1 MIQVWRLM
9 PYDNA
14 MIFIASLAIFLL
26 LICSA
31 LLSGSETGMTGASTA
46 KLSQRENDP
55 RARRALD
62 LQEHPER
69 WISALLIGNNLVNIL
84 SSALA
89 TYVFILLFGDWGVI
103 FATALMTALVVIFAE
118 VLPKSF
124 ALRQPEAVAL
134 AAARPLD
141 TLSRALGPLISLV
154 QGGVQWTLNTLM
166 PSNQTQE
173 SDEEELRGAIDLHGR
188 DSDQDN
194 VEESSML
201 ASILDLDDMTLQDIW
216 THRSDMIAV
225 DRTMDMASLVQ
236 RVLDASFTRLPV
248 YDGTRDHIIGLIHAK
263 NLLRAIQKSGGD
275 LGALELD
282 KIMSKP
288 WFVLET
294 TSLLDQLRA
303 FRSRREHFAFII
315 DEYGSMQGIVTLE
328 DILEQIVGDIDD
340 EYDVP
345 DSALIKNT
353 DGSYDIDGDTGLRT
367 LNRQL
372 KTTFSDEKASTLAGY
387 LLYETQEI
395 PAEGQTYVFDHM
407 SFKILERKGL
417 QITKIRISPAAGSK
431 AS

>member
-1 MIQVWRLM
+1 MILF
-9 PYDNA
+9 A
-14 MIFIASLAIFLL
+14 TLAILFL

-46 KLSQRENDP
+46 KLSQREGDR
-55 RARRALD
+55 RARRALS

-84 SSALA
+84 ASALA
-89 TYVFILLFGDWGVI
+89 TFVFLELFGDVGVVY
-103 FATALMTALVVIFAE
+103 ATALMTALVVIFAE

-124 ALRQPEAVAL
+124 ALRRPEAVAL

-141 TLSRALGPLISLV
+141 VLARALGPLVSLIQAAV
-154 QGGVQWTLNTLM
+154 QLILNAVLPRT
-166 PSNQTQE
+166 TDEE

-188 DSDQDN
+188 DSDEDN

-201 ASILDLDDMTLQDIW
+201 ASILDLDDMTLEDVW
-216 THRSDMIAV
+216 THRSDMVAV
-225 DRTMDMASLVQ
+225 DRAMSMEELVQ
-236 RVLDASFTRLPV
+236 AVLDAAYTRLPV
-248 YDGTRDHIIGLIHAK
+248 YDETPDHIVGLIHAK
-263 NLLRAIQKSGGD
+263 NLLRALQKAGGD
-275 LGALELD
+275 VTGLELD

-345 DSALIKNT
+345 DSALIKNA
-353 DGSYDIDGDTGLRT
+353 DGSYDIDGETSLRT

-372 KTTFSDEKASTLAGY
+372 RTSFSDDQASTLAGY

-395 PAEGQTYVFDHM
+395 PTVGQTYAFDDM
-407 SFKILERKGL
+407 GFEILERDGQ
-417 QITKIRISPAAGSK
+417 QITKVRVRL
-431 AS
+431 